1 MAETTTVA
9 RPYARAAFELAQAK
23 KGGLKRWSDTLRIAA
38 VVAADENMRLALA
51 SPRLSTEEKADL
63 FLGICAAINDG
74 KDVFKDGRNFIKLL
88 AENHRLYTI
97 PEIATIFEELRKE
110 AEKSV
115 QAQIIS
121 AYPITDAQRNSIAKG
136 LKAKLNRDVVLECA
150 VDESLISGAIIR
162 AGDLVIDGSARGQL
176 AKLATTLR
184 Q

>member
-9 RPYARAAFELAQAK
+9 RPYARAAFELAQPK
-23 KGGLKRWSDTLRIAA
+23 KGGLKRWSETLQVGA

-51 SPRLSTEEKADL
+51 SPRLSIEEKVDL
-63 FLGICAAINDG
+63 FLGICATVNGG
-74 KDVFKDGRNFIKLL
+74 KDVFKEGRNFIKLL
-88 AENHRLYTI
+88 TENHRLYII

-115 QAQIIS
+115 QAQVIS
-121 AYPITDAQRNSIAKG
+121 AYPITDDQRDNIAKS

-150 VDESLISGAIIR
+150 VDKSLIGGAIIR

-176 AKLATTLR
+176 AKLATALR

>member
-1 MAETTTVA
+1 
-9 RPYARAAFELAQAK
+9 
-23 KGGLKRWSDTLRIAA
+23 
-38 VVAADENMRLALA
+38 
-51 SPRLSTEEKADL
+51 
-63 FLGICAAINDG
+63 
-74 KDVFKDGRNFIKLL
+74 L